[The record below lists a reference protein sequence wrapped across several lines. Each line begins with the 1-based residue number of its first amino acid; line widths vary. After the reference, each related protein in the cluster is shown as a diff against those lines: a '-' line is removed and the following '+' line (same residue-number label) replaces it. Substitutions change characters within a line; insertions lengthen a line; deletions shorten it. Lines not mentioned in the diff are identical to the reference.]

1 MHSEFSVPTE
11 RDQSGPLDH
20 SQPGRAFMKV
30 SQARLAPS
38 IPLISPVLA
47 VDYLYVCAA
56 LQPDTASPAGT

>member
-11 RDQSGPLDH
+11 RDQAGPLDH

-47 VDYLYVCAA
+47 VDYFYVCAA
-56 LQPDTASPAGT
+56 R